1 MGAGG
6 KDIEEASI
14 VNRKNFFRAIVVVN
28 VALIAWLPVLG
39 RASFLAPEAQAA
51 ESRRFQLEEATIA
64 DVHRAIRAKQL
75 TATQLVTLYLKRV
88 KAHSGTCVEGAVD
101 SATGLHLGDIT
112 PIPNAGQLNA
122 FITLNLKED
131 KRITLGFP
139 EKLKRTHTGPDDPK
153 VPDALDH
160 ARELDAAFARTGK
173 FVGPLHGIPF
183 AIKDLFD
190 TFDMRTTA
198 GAAAAYANDKPPRD
212 ATVIAKL
219 RSAGAIILGKTNLD
233 EYAPA
238 GIGRS
243 TFGGQTCNPYDT
255 TRIPGGSSGG
265 SAAAVAANLAMCA
278 LGTDTSG
285 SVRNP
290 SAYNNIVGIVATQGL
305 VSRDGIFPL
314 TFTRD
319 RAGPHCR
326 TVQDAAVVL
335 ETIAGYDPK
344 DAITAAA
351 AGPISYRRFANEK
364 SLAGK
369 RLGVLRDLMIEATLA
384 DRDSI
389 RVANEAI
396 ADLQKLGATV
406 VDPLNI
412 QDAIAE
418 LVPYLE
424 PSLLAKNFAAAFPAA
439 PPDPIDHIV
448 AMFFDHKLFPSGAR
462 GANLRMIAAQ
472 RRGEEGKYS
481 INRYLRARGDP
492 QFKSTADMFATPTF
506 AGHMDVLKTTFGE
519 TAKTLDTAVQTDHL
533 LRMQTLRQILLKV
546 MADNNLDALVFVN
559 TTIPPPVILPSR
571 VPAVYNTRTEPRVLK
586 AGTALSDPTLLP
598 DEPVLKTDLDV
609 FRGAGGSW
617 GVNLSPESGFPSI
630 VVPAGFTR
638 VVYDRVPDPTDP
650 NGSRLAGPVRAELPV
665 GMEFVARPFADAK
678 LFEVASAYER
688 FTRHRRP
695 PASFGP
701 LPEGR

>member
-1 MGAGG
+1 
-6 KDIEEASI
+6 
-14 VNRKNFFRAIVVVN
+14 VNRKTNFRVIVVVSIGLL
-28 VALIAWLPVLG
+28 VSLPILDNPMT
-39 RASFLAPEAQAA
+39 RERTKLLSPEASAA
-51 ESRRFQLEEATIA
+51 ESRRFRLEEVNIA
-64 DVHRAIRAKQL
+64 DVHRAIRTKQI
-75 TATQLVTLYLKRV
+75 TATQLVNFYLKRI
-88 KAHSGTCVEGAVD
+88 KAHSGTCVQGDAD
-101 SATGLHLGDIT
+101 PASGLQLGDIT
-112 PIPNAGQLNA
+112 PIPNAGQVNA
-122 FITLNLKED
+122 FITVNLKED
-131 KRITLGFP
+131 KRIALGLP
-139 EKLKRTHTGPDDPK
+139 DRMKRTHTGPDDPK
-153 VPDALDH
+153 IPDALDR
-160 ARELDAAFARTGK
+160 ARELDAEFARTGK
-173 FVGPLHGIPF
+173 LVGPLHGIPF

-198 GAAAAYANDKPPRD
+198 GAAAAYANDKPARD

-219 RSAGAIILGKTNLD
+219 RMAGAIILGKTNLD

-290 SAYNNIVGIVATQGL
+290 AAYNNIVGIVATQGL

-319 RAGPHCR
+319 RAGPLCR
-326 TVQDAAVVL
+326 TVQDVALVL
-335 ETIAGYDPK
+335 ETLAGYDAR
-344 DAITAAA
+344 DAVTAAVTE
-351 AGPISYRRFANEK
+351 PRVSYRRFANEK

-369 RLGVLRDLMIEATLA
+369 RLGVLRDLMIEVSLA

-396 ADLQKLGATV
+396 ADMKKAGATII
-406 VDPLNI
+406 DPVNV

-424 PSLLAKNFAAAFPAA
+424 PSLLAKNFPSVFPKA
-439 PPDPIDHIV
+439 PPEPIDHIV
-448 AMFFDHKLFPSGAR
+448 TMFFDHKLFPSGLR
-462 GANLRMIAAQ
+462 GANLRMLAAQ
-472 RRGEEGKYS
+472 RRGEEGRYS
-481 INRYLRARGDP
+481 MNRYLQARGDIK
-492 QFKSTADMFATPTF
+492 FKSTADMFTTPTF
-506 AGHMDVLKTTFGE
+506 AGHMGVLKATFGE
-519 TAKTLDTAVQTDHL
+519 SAKTLDTPTQTDHL
-533 LRMQTLRQILLKV
+533 LRMQTLRQVLLKV
-546 MADNNLDALVFVN
+546 MADNNLDVLVFVN
-559 TTIPPPVILPSR
+559 TTIPPPVVLPSR
-571 VPAVYNTRTEPRVLK
+571 LPAAYDTRTEPRVLK

-598 DEPVLKTDLDV
+598 GEPVLKTDLDA

-650 NGSRLAGPVRAELPV
+650 NGNKLVGPTPAQLPV
-665 GMEFVARPFADAK
+665 GMEFVGRPFAEAR
-678 LFEVASAYER
+678 LFEIASAYER
-688 FTRHRRP
+688 STHHRRP
-695 PASFGP
+695 PANFGP
-701 LPEGR
+701 LPGER

>member
-1 MGAGG
+1 VDRKTNFRVIAVLNIGLLLCVPILENPMTRG
-6 KDIEEASI
+6 KTKSLSPKAH
-14 VNRKNFFRAIVVVN
+14 
-28 VALIAWLPVLG
+28 
-39 RASFLAPEAQAA
+39 AA
-51 ESRRFQLEEATIA
+51 EGRRFRLEEATIA
-64 DVHRAIRAKQL
+64 DVHRAIRAKQI
-75 TATQLVTLYLKRV
+75 TATQLVNLYLARI
-88 KAHSGTCVEGAVD
+88 KAYSGTCVQGAID
-101 SATGLHLGDIT
+101 PATGLQLGDIT
-112 PIPNAGQLNA
+112 PIPNAGQINA
-122 FITLNLKED
+122 FITLNLKEE
-131 KRITLGFP
+131 KRIALGLP
-139 EKLKRTHTGPDDPK
+139 ERMKRTHTGPDDPN
-153 VPDALDH
+153 VPDALDR
-160 ARELDAAFARTGK
+160 ARQLDAEFARTGK

-212 ATVIAKL
+212 ATLIAKL
-219 RSAGAIILGKTNLD
+219 RAAGAIILGKTNLD

-290 SAYNNIVGIVATQGL
+290 AAYNNLVGIVATQGL

-319 RAGPHCR
+319 RAGPLCR
-326 TVQDAAVVL
+326 TVQDTAVVL
-335 ETIAGYDPK
+335 ETLAGYDSK
-344 DAITAAA
+344 DAVTAAA
-351 AGPISYRRFANEK
+351 TGPGVSYRRVANEK

-369 RLGVLRDLMIEATLA
+369 RLGVLRDLMIEVTLA

-396 ADLQKLGATV
+396 ADMKKTGATII
-406 VDPLNI
+406 DPVSV
-412 QDAIAE
+412 QEVIAE

-424 PSLLAKNFAAAFPAA
+424 PSFLAKNFPAVFPKA
-439 PPDPIDHIV
+439 PPEPIDHIV
-448 AMFFDHKLFPSGAR
+448 AIFFDHTLFPSGLR
-462 GANLRMIAAQ
+462 GAHLRMLAAQ
-472 RRGEEGKYS
+472 RRGEEGRYTM
-481 INRYLRARGDP
+481 NRYLQARGDAK
-492 QFKSTADMFATPTF
+492 FKSTADIFSTPTF
-506 AGHMDVLKTTFGE
+506 AGHMDVLKATFGL
-519 TAKTLDTAVQTDHL
+519 TAKTLDTPTQTDHL
-533 LRMQTLRQILLKV
+533 LRMQTLRQVLLKV

-571 VPAVYNTRTEPRVLK
+571 LPAAYDTRTEPRMLK

-598 DEPVLKTDLDV
+598 SEPVLKTDLDV
-609 FRGAGGSW
+609 FRGPGGSW
-617 GVNLSPESGFPSI
+617 SVNLSPETGFPSI

-638 VVYDRVPDPTDP
+638 VVYDRVPDATDP
-650 NGSRLAGPVRAELPV
+650 NGSKLVGPTPAQLPV
-665 GMEFVARPFADAK
+665 AMEFVGRPFAEAK
-678 LFEVASAYER
+678 LFEIASAFEK
-688 FTRHRRP
+688 FTHHRRP
-695 PASFGP
+695 PAGFGP
-701 LPEGR
+701 LPGDR

>member
-1 MGAGG
+1 MNT
-6 KDIEEASI
+6 KK
-14 VNRKNFFRAIVVVN
+14 RFRAVVLVN
-28 VALIAWLPVLG
+28 VGLLTLLPLLG
-39 RASFLAPEAQAA
+39 RTSFLSAQTKAA
-51 ESRRFQLEEATIA
+51 EGWRFRLEEATIA

-75 TATQLVTLYLKRV
+75 TATQLVNLYLKRI
-88 KAHSGTCVEGAVD
+88 KAYNGTCVEGAVD
-101 SATGLHLGDIT
+101 PTTGLQLGDIT
-112 PIPNAGQLNA
+112 PIPNAGQINA

-131 KRITLGFP
+131 KRIALGFP
-139 EKLKRTHTGPDDPK
+139 EKLKRTHTGPDDSA
-153 VPDALDH
+153 VPDALDR
-160 ARELDAAFARTGK
+160 ARELDAEFARTGK
-173 FVGPLHGIPF
+173 LAGPLYGIPV

-198 GAAAAYANDKPPRD
+198 GAAATYANDKPPRD

-219 RSAGAIILGKTNLD
+219 RAAGAIILGKTNLD

-265 SAAAVAANLAMCA
+265 SAAAVAANLAVCA
-278 LGTDTSG
+278 LGTDTTG

-290 SAYNNIVGIVATQGL
+290 AAYNNIVGIVATQGL

-335 ETIAGYDPK
+335 ETLAGHDLN
-344 DAITAAA
+344 DAVTAAA
-351 AGPISYRRFANEK
+351 TGPKVSYSRFANQK
-364 SLAGK
+364 TLAGK

-389 RVANEAI
+389 RVANQAI
-396 ADLQKLGATV
+396 ADMKKLGATV
-406 VDPLNI
+406 IDPVNV
-412 QDAIAE
+412 QDVIAE

-424 PSLLAKNFAAAFPAA
+424 PSLLAKNFRPAFPA
-439 PPDPIDHIV
+439 PSPDPIDHIV
-448 AMFFDHKLFPSGAR
+448 AMFFDHQLFPSGIR

-472 RRGEEGKYS
+472 PRGDEGKYS
-481 INRYLRARGDP
+481 MNRYLRARGDP
-492 QFKSTADMFATPTF
+492 KFRTTADIFATPTF
-506 AGHMDVLKTTFGE
+506 AGHMDVLKAAFGE

-546 MADNNLDALVFVN
+546 MADHNLDALVFVN
-559 TTIPPPVILPSR
+559 TTIPAPVILPSR
-571 VPAVYNTRTEPRVLK
+571 VAAVYTARTEPRVLK
-586 AGTALSDPTLLP
+586 AGTTLSDPTLLP
-598 DEPVLKTDLDV
+598 GEPVLKTDLDL
-609 FRGAGGSW
+609 FRGAGASW
-617 GVNLSPESGFPSI
+617 GVNLSPESGFPSL

-638 VVYDRVPDPTDP
+638 VVYDRVPDRADP
-650 NGSRLAGPVRAELPV
+650 NGSKLAGPTPVQLPV
-665 GMEFVARPFADAK
+665 AMEFVGRPFAEAK
-678 LFEVASAYER
+678 LFEIASAYER
-688 FTRHRRP
+688 FGRHRRP
-695 PASFGP
+695 PASFGR
-701 LPEGR
+701 LPGEP

>member
-1 MGAGG
+1 MN
-6 KDIEEASI
+6 KKKS
-14 VNRKNFFRAIVVVN
+14 FRAVALVN
-28 VALIAWLPVLG
+28 VGLLTLLPLLG
-39 RASFLAPEAQAA
+39 RASFLSAQTKAA
-51 ESRRFQLEEATIA
+51 EGRRFRLEEATIA

-75 TATQLVTLYLKRV
+75 TTTQLVNLYLKRI
-88 KAHSGTCVEGAVD
+88 KAYNGTCVEGAVD
-101 SATGLHLGDIT
+101 ATSGLQLGDIT
-112 PIPNAGQLNA
+112 PIPNAGQINA

-131 KRITLGFP
+131 KRMALGFP
-139 EKLKRTHTGPDDPK
+139 EKMKRTHTGPDDSA
-153 VPDALDH
+153 VPDALDR
-160 ARELDAAFARTGK
+160 ARDLDAEFARTGK
-173 FVGPLHGIPF
+173 LAGPLHGIPL
-183 AIKDLFD
+183 AVKDLFD
-190 TFDMRTTA
+190 TVDMRTTA
-198 GAAAAYANDKPPRD
+198 GAAATYANDKPPRD

-219 RSAGAIILGKTNLD
+219 RAAGAIILGKTNLD

-278 LGTDTSG
+278 LGTDTTG

-290 SAYNNIVGIVATQGL
+290 AAYNNIVGIVATQGL

-326 TVQDAAVVL
+326 TVQDVAVVL
-335 ETIAGYDPK
+335 ETLAGYDVK
-344 DAITAAA
+344 DAVTAVAT
-351 AGPISYRRFANEK
+351 GPKVSYSRFANEK
-364 SLAGK
+364 TLAGK

-389 RVANEAI
+389 RVANDAI
-396 ADLQKLGATV
+396 ADMKKLGATV
-406 VDPLNI
+406 IDPVNV
-412 QDAIAE
+412 QDVIVE
-418 LVPYLE
+418 LVPYVE
-424 PSLLAKNFAAAFPAA
+424 PSLLAKNFQPMFPTP

-448 AMFFDHKLFPSGAR
+448 AMFFDHQLFPSGPR
-462 GANLRMIAAQ
+462 GANLRMITAQ
-472 RRGEEGKYS
+472 PRGAEGKYS
-481 INRYLRARGDP
+481 MNRYLRARGDP
-492 QFKSTADMFATPTF
+492 KFKTTADMFATPTF
-506 AGHMDVLKTTFGE
+506 AGHMEVLKGAFGE

-571 VPAVYNTRTEPRVLK
+571 VPAVYTARTEPRVLK
-586 AGTALSDPTLLP
+586 AGTTLSDPTLVP
-598 DEPVLKTDLDV
+598 GEPVLKTDLDL

-617 GVNLSPESGFPSI
+617 GVNVSPESGFPSI

-638 VVYDRVPDPTDP
+638 VVYDRVPDPADA
-650 NGSRLAGPVRAELPV
+650 NGSKLAGPTPAQLPV
-665 GMEFVARPFADAK
+665 GMEFVGRPFAEAK
-678 LFEVASAYER
+678 LFEIASAYER
-688 FTRHRRP
+688 FMRHRRP
-695 PASFGP
+695 PASFGR
-701 LPEGR
+701 LPDE

>member
-1 MGAGG
+1 MNG
-6 KDIEEASI
+6 K
-14 VNRKNFFRAIVVVN
+14 KLFRA
-28 VALIAWLPVLG
+28 VAVLNLGLLVSLPILDNPMT
-39 RASFLAPEAQAA
+39 RKRTKLLSPDASAA
-51 ESRRFQLEEATIA
+51 EGRGFRLDEATIA
-64 DVHRAIRAKQL
+64 DVHRAIRTKQI
-75 TATQLVTLYLKRV
+75 TATQLVNLYLKRI
-88 KAHSGTCVEGAVD
+88 KAYSGTCVQGAVD
-101 SATGLHLGDIT
+101 PATGLQLGDIA
-112 PIPNAGQLNA
+112 PIPRAGQINA

-131 KRITLGFP
+131 KRIALGFP
-139 EKLKRTHTGPDDPK
+139 DRMKRTHTGSDDPK
-153 VPDALDH
+153 VPDALDR
-160 ARELDAAFARTGK
+160 ARELDAEFARTGK
-173 FVGPLHGIPF
+173 LVGPLHGIPF

-212 ATVIAKL
+212 ATVIAQL
-219 RSAGAIILGKTNLD
+219 REAGAIILGKTNLD

-255 TRIPGGSSGG
+255 TRLPGGSSGG

-290 SAYNNIVGIVATQGL
+290 ASYNNIVGIVATQGL

-319 RAGPHCR
+319 RAGPLCR

-335 ETIAGYDPK
+335 ETLAGYDPK
-344 DAITAAA
+344 DAVTAAA
-351 AGPISYRRFANEK
+351 AGPKVSYRRFANEK

-369 RLGVLRDLMIEATLA
+369 RLGVLRDLMIEVTLA

-396 ADLQKLGATV
+396 ADMKKAGATII
-406 VDPLNI
+406 DPLNI
-412 QDAIAE
+412 QDTIAE

-424 PSLLAKNFAAAFPAA
+424 PSLLAKNFPSVFPKA
-439 PPDPIDHIV
+439 PPEPIDHIV
-448 AMFFDHKLFPSGAR
+448 TMFFDHALFPSGLR
-462 GANLRMIAAQ
+462 GANLRMLAAQ
-472 RRGEEGKYS
+472 RRGEEGRYTM
-481 INRYLRARGDP
+481 NRYLRARGDP
-492 QFKSTADMFATPTF
+492 KFKSTADMFATPTF
-506 AGHMDVLKTTFGE
+506 AGHMDVLKATFGL
-519 TAKTLDTAVQTDHL
+519 TAKSLDTATQSDHL
-533 LRMQTLRQILLKV
+533 LRIQTLRQILLKV

-571 VPAVYNTRTEPRVLK
+571 LPAAYDTRTEPRMLK

-638 VVYDRVPDPTDP
+638 VVYDRAPDPTDP
-650 NGSRLAGPVRAELPV
+650 NGSRLVGPTPVQLPV
-665 GMEFVARPFADAK
+665 GMEFVGRPFAEAK
-678 LFEVASAYER
+678 LLEIASAYEK
-688 FTRHRRP
+688 FTHHRGP

-701 LPEGR
+701 LPGER

>member
-1 MGAGG
+1 MTVAYRLLSRSKSFRVSSELKWHQEDRTVDRKTNFRVIAVLNIGLLLCLPILDNPMTRETT
-6 KDIEEASI
+6 KFSSQAS
-14 VNRKNFFRAIVVVN
+14 
-28 VALIAWLPVLG
+28 
-39 RASFLAPEAQAA
+39 AA
-51 ESRRFQLEEATIA
+51 EGRRFRLEEATIA
-64 DVHRAIRAKQL
+64 DVHRAIRLKQI
-75 TATQLVTLYLKRV
+75 TATQLVNFYIRRI
-88 KAHSGTCVEGAVD
+88 KAYSGTCVQGDAD
-101 SATGLHLGDIT
+101 PASGLQLGDIT
-112 PIPNAGQLNA
+112 PIPNAGQVNA
-122 FITLNLKED
+122 FITVNLKED
-131 KRITLGFP
+131 KRIALGLP
-139 EKLKRTHTGPDDPK
+139 DRMKRTHTGPDDAK
-153 VPDALDH
+153 IPDALDRT
-160 ARELDAAFARTGK
+160 RELDAEFPCTGK
-173 FVGPLHGIPF
+173 LVGPLHGIPF
-183 AIKDLFD
+183 AVKDLFD

-219 RSAGAIILGKTNLD
+219 RAAGAIILGKTNLD

-290 SAYNNIVGIVATQGL
+290 AAYNNIVGIVATQGL

-319 RAGPHCR
+319 RAGPLCR
-326 TVQDAAVVL
+326 TVQDVAVVL
-335 ETIAGYDPK
+335 ETLAGHDPR
-344 DAITAAA
+344 DAVTAAA
-351 AGPISYRRFANEK
+351 TEPRVSYRRFANEK

-369 RLGVLRDLMIEATLA
+369 RLGVLRDLMIEVSLA

-396 ADLQKLGATV
+396 ADMKKAGATII
-406 VDPLNI
+406 DPVNV

-424 PSLLAKNFAAAFPAA
+424 PSLLAKNFPSVFPKA
-439 PPDPIDHIV
+439 PPEQIDHIV
-448 AMFFDHKLFPSGAR
+448 TMFFDHKLFPSGLH
-462 GANLRMIAAQ
+462 GANLRMLAAQ
-472 RRGEEGKYS
+472 RRGEEGRYS
-481 INRYLRARGDP
+481 MNRYLQARGDIK
-492 QFKSTADMFATPTF
+492 FKSTADMFTTPTF
-506 AGHMDVLKTTFGE
+506 AGHMGVLKATFGE
-519 TAKTLDTAVQTDHL
+519 TAKTL
-533 LRMQTLRQILLKV
+533 
-546 MADNNLDALVFVN
+546 N
-559 TTIPPPVILPSR
+559 TPIPPPVVLPSR
-571 VPAVYNTRTEPRVLK
+571 LPAAYDTRTEPRVLK
-586 AGTALSDPTLLP
+586 AGTALSDPMLLP
-598 DEPVLKTDLDV
+598 GEPVLKTDLDV

-617 GVNLSPESGFPSI
+617 GVNLRPESGFPSI

-650 NGSRLAGPVRAELPV
+650 NGSKLVGPTPAQLPV
-665 GMEFVARPFADAK
+665 AMEFVGRPFAEAR
-678 LFEVASAYER
+678 LLEIASAYER
-688 FTRHRRP
+688 FTHHRRP

-701 LPEGR
+701 LPGER

>member
-1 MGAGG
+1 MN
-6 KDIEEASI
+6 K
-14 VNRKNFFRAIVVVN
+14 RKVFRAITVLN
-28 VALIAWLPVLG
+28 VGLALLPVLENPRIWQ
-39 RASFLAPEAQAA
+39 RAGFSSAEASAA
-51 ESRRFQLEEATIA
+51 EARRFRLEEATIA

-75 TATQLVTLYLKRV
+75 TATQLVNLYLKRI
-88 KAHSGTCVEGAVD
+88 KAYSGTCVQGAVD
-101 SATGLHLGDIT
+101 PATGLQLGDIA
-112 PIPNAGQLNA
+112 PIPNAGQINA

-131 KRITLGFP
+131 KRIALGFP
-139 EKLKRTHTGPDDPK
+139 DRMKRTHTGPDDST
-153 VPDALDH
+153 VPDALDR
-160 ARELDAAFARTGK
+160 ARELDAEFARTAK
-173 FVGPLHGIPF
+173 LVGPLHGIPF

-198 GAAAAYANDKPPRD
+198 GAAAAYANDRPPRD

-219 RSAGAIILGKTNLD
+219 RASGAIILGKTNLD

-265 SAAAVAANLAMCA
+265 SAAAVATNLAMCT

-305 VSRDGIFPL
+305 VSREGIFPL

-326 TVQDAAVVL
+326 TVQDVAAVL
-335 ETIAGYDPK
+335 ETLAGYDLK
-344 DAITAAA
+344 DAVTAAA
-351 AGPISYRRFANEK
+351 TRAKVSYRRFANEK

-369 RLGVLRDLMIEATLA
+369 RLGVLRDLMIEVSLA

-396 ADLQKLGATV
+396 ADMKKLGATII
-406 VDPLNI
+406 DPVNV
-412 QDAIAE
+412 QDTIAE

-424 PSLLAKNFAAAFPAA
+424 PSLLAKTFPSVFPQ
-439 PPDPIDHIV
+439 PPPEPIDHIV
-448 AMFFDHKLFPSGAR
+448 TMFFDHSLFPSGLR

-472 RRGEEGKYS
+472 RRGEEGKYTM
-481 INRYLRARGDP
+481 NRYLRARGDP
-492 QFKSTADMFATPTF
+492 KFKSTADMFATPTF
-506 AGHMDVLKTTFGE
+506 AGHMGVLKAAFGE
-519 TAKTLDTAVQTDHL
+519 TAKTLDTPAQTVHL

-571 VPAVYNTRTEPRVLK
+571 LPAAYNTWIEPRMLK

-598 DEPVLKTDLDV
+598 DEPVLKTDLDT
-609 FRGAGGSW
+609 FRGPGGSW

-650 NGSRLAGPVRAELPV
+650 NGSKLIGPTPAQLPV
-665 GMEFVARPFADAK
+665 SMEFVGRPFAEEK
-678 LFEVASAYER
+678 LFEIASAYER
-688 FTRHRRP
+688 FTHHRRSP
-695 PASFGP
+695 KSFGP
-701 LPEGR
+701 LPGER